1 MRIAIR
7 IRNLEDEQVYY
18 KLLTELSKK
27 HGLCLRFNY
36 RTDSV
41 EASQYIETYESYE
54 QAYLVLSKMFEEDDT
69 EPPKDVP

>member
-7 IRNLEDEQVYY
+7 TRNLEDDSVYY

-41 EASQYIETYESYE
+41 EASKYIDTYESYE
-54 QAYLVLSKMFEEDDT
+54 QAYLVLSKMFEES
-69 EPPKDVP
+69 ENEEE